1 MVEPD
6 ALIRVLFVPEAS
18 LNVSGHIGHEFVWA
32 VAGWRL
38 NQMAMVR
45 MG

>member
-6 ALIRVLFVPEAS
+6 VLIRVLFVPEAS
-18 LNVSGHIGHEFVWA
+18 LNVSRRVGHEFAWA
-32 VAGWRL
+32 IAGWRL